1 VHCSSSN
8 YGEELSH
15 TSAESSKA
23 KPVLQVQ
30 FQNPQQDCHSEARI
44 SREESAVSLL
54 AAKQIPRR

>member
-1 VHCSSSN
+1 
-8 YGEELSH
+8 LSH